1 MIKVVFLATPEIAVK
16 SLEYL
21 ANKDDIDVQ
30 AIVTMPDRPA
40 GRGCKIQ
47 EPPVKIAAKNHDI
60 KFLQTPSISKAPEM
74 IEELKSMQ
82 PDFFVTF
89 AFGQLLSQEVLDIPK
104 FCTINLHASLLP
116 KYRGANPIQ
125 WCIINGDKETGIT
138 TMKTVKKMDA
148 GDICQTDKIQIS
160 ENMTVPELVQA
171 ISEKSPELIYYTLK
185 KIYNGELTSIAQNE
199 DEVTFAPKFTKEDGQ
214 IDFNLTAVEFHN
226 KVRGLQPWPNAYLC
240 RDGKNIQILETNLS
254 DMPLNN
260 AKQGEI
266 LCINKDG
273 LTVACKDRA
282 ILIKTVKPESKG
294 KMCTCDFANGKRLK
308 KGDIL

>member
-1 MIKVVFLATPEIAVK
+1 MIKIVYLATPDIAVK
-16 SLEYL
+16 SLESL
-21 ANKDDIDVQ
+21 SLKEDIDVQ
-30 AIVTMPDRPA
+30 AVVTMPDRPA

-47 EPPVKIAAKNHDI
+47 EPPIKVSAKNCDI
-60 KFLQTPSISKAPEM
+60 KVFQTPSISKSPEI
-74 IEELKSMQ
+74 IEELRSLQ

-125 WCIINGDKETGIT
+125 WSIINGDKETGIT

-148 GDICQTDKIQIS
+148 GDICLTDKIQIT
-160 ENMTVPELVQA
+160 ENMSVPELVQS
-171 ISEKSPELIYYTLK
+171 ISEKSPDLIYETLK
-185 KIYNGELTSIAQNE
+185 KIYNGELTSIVQNE
-199 DEVTFAPKFTKEDGQ
+199 EEVTFAPKFTKEDGLV
-214 IDFNLTAVEFHN
+214 DFNLSVNEFHN

-254 DMPLNN
+254 KMSISG

-266 LCINKDG
+266 LFVNKDG
-273 LTVACKDRA
+273 LTVACSDGA
-282 ILIKTVKPESKG
+282 ILIKSVKPESKG
-294 KMCTCDFANGKRLK
+294 KMCACDFANGKRLK
-308 KGDIL
+308 KGDLL

>member
-21 ANKDDIDVQ
+21 ATKEDINLQ

-47 EPPVKIAAKNHDI
+47 EPPIKIAAKNLDI
-60 KFLQTPSISKAPEM
+60 KILQTSSISKTHEI
-74 IEELKSMQ
+74 IEELKDLE

-171 ISEKSPELIYYTLK
+171 ISEKSPELIYGTLK

-199 DEVTFAPKFTKEDGQ
+199 DKVTFAPKFTKEDGQ
-214 IDFNLTAVEFHN
+214 IDFDLTAGEFHN

-254 DMPLNN
+254 NIPISG
-260 AKQGEI
+260 AKTGEI

-273 LTVACKDRA
+273 LTVACADRA

-294 KMCTCDFANGKRLK
+294 KMCACDFANGKRLK

>member
-1 MIKVVFLATPEIAVK
+1 MIKIVYLATPEIAVK
-16 SLEYL
+16 SLESL
-21 ANKDDIDVQ
+21 AIKENIDVQ
-30 AIVTMPDRPA
+30 AVVTMPDRPA

-47 EPPVKIAAKNHDI
+47 EPPIKVSAKNCDI
-60 KFLQTPSISKAPEM
+60 KVLQTPSISKSPEI
-74 IEELKSMQ
+74 IEELKSLQ

-125 WCIINGDKETGIT
+125 WSIINGDKETGIT

-148 GDICQTDKIQIS
+148 GDICLTDKIKIT
-160 ENMTVPELVQA
+160 ENMSVPELVQA
-171 ISEKSPELIYYTLK
+171 ISEKSPNLIYETLK
-185 KIYNGELTSIAQNE
+185 KIYNGELTSIVQNE
-199 DEVTFAPKFTKEDGQ
+199 EEVTFAPKFTKEDGLV
-214 IDFNLTAVEFHN
+214 DFNLSVKEFHN

-254 DMPLNN
+254 EMSIIG

-273 LTVACKDRA
+273 LTVACSDGA
-282 ILIKTVKPESKG
+282 ILIKSVKPESKG
-294 KMCTCDFANGKRLK
+294 KMCACDFANGKRLK

>member
-1 MIKVVFLATPEIAVK
+1 MIKIVYLATPDIAVK
-16 SLEYL
+16 SLESL
-21 ANKDDIDVQ
+21 AIKEDIDVQ
-30 AIVTMPDRPA
+30 AVVTMPDRPA

-47 EPPVKIAAKNHDI
+47 EPPIKMSAKKFDI
-60 KFLQTPSISKAPEM
+60 KVFQTPSISKASEI
-74 IEELKSMQ
+74 IEELKSME

-148 GDICQTDKIQIS
+148 GDICLTDKIQIT
-160 ENMTVPELVQA
+160 ENMTVPELVQS
-171 ISEKSPELIYYTLK
+171 ISEKSPDLLYETLK
-185 KIYNGELTSIAQNE
+185 KIYCGELTPITQNE
-199 DEVTFAPKFTKEDGQ
+199 EEVTFAPKLTKEDGLV
-214 IDFNLTAVEFHN
+214 DFNITANEFHN
-226 KVRGLQPWPNAYLC
+226 KVRGLQTWPNAYLC
-240 RDGKNIQILETNLS
+240 REGKNIQILETNLS
-254 DMPLNN
+254 DMSVNG
-260 AKQGEI
+260 AKQGEL

-273 LTVACKDRA
+273 ITVACKDGA

-294 KMCTCDFANGKRLK
+294 KMCACDFANGKRLK

>member
-1 MIKVVFLATPEIAVK
+1 MIKIVYLATPEIAVK
-16 SLEYL
+16 SLESL
-21 ANKDDIDVQ
+21 SAKEDIDVL
-30 AIVTMPDRPA
+30 AVVTMPDRPA

-47 EPPVKIAAKNHDI
+47 EPPIKVSAKNCDI
-60 KFLQTPSISKAPEM
+60 KVLQTPSISKSPEI
-74 IEELKSMQ
+74 IEELKSLQ

-125 WCIINGDKETGIT
+125 WSIINGDKETGIT

-148 GDICQTDKIQIS
+148 GDICLTDKIKIT
-160 ENMTVPELVQA
+160 ENMSVPELVQA
-171 ISEKSPELIYYTLK
+171 ISEKSPNLIYETLK
-185 KIYNGELTSIAQNE
+185 KIYNGELTSIVQNE
-199 DEVTFAPKFTKEDGQ
+199 DEVTFAPKFTKEDGLV
-214 IDFNLTAVEFHN
+214 DFNLSVKEFHN

-254 DMPLNN
+254 EMSIIG

-273 LTVACKDRA
+273 LTVACSDGA
-282 ILIKTVKPESKG
+282 ILIKSVKPESKG
-294 KMCTCDFANGKRLK
+294 KMCACDFANGKRLK
-308 KGDIL
+308 KGDVI

>member
-21 ANKDDIDVQ
+21 ATKEDINLQ

-47 EPPVKIAAKNHDI
+47 EPPIKIAAKNHDI
-60 KFLQTPSISKAPEM
+60 KILQTSSISKTHEI
-74 IEELKSMQ
+74 IEELKDLE

-125 WCIINGDKETGIT
+125 WSIINGDKETGIT

-148 GDICQTDKIQIS
+148 GDICKTDKIQIS
-160 ENMTVPELVQA
+160 ENMTVPELVHT
-171 ISEKSPELIYYTLK
+171 ISEKSPELIYTTLK
-185 KIYNGELTSIAQNE
+185 EIYNGELTSIAQNE
-199 DEVTFAPKFTKEDGQ
+199 NEVTFAPKFTKEDGR
-214 IDFNLTAVEFHN
+214 IDFNLTAAEFHN

-240 RDGKNIQILETNLS
+240 RLGKNIQILETCLS
-254 DMPLNN
+254 DMPINE
-260 AKQGEI
+260 AKTGEI
-266 LCINKDG
+266 LCINKYG
-273 LTVACKDRA
+273 LTVACCDRA
-282 ILIKTVKPESKG
+282 ILIKTVKPESKS
-294 KMCTCDFANGKRLK
+294 KMCACDFANGKRLK

>member
-1 MIKVVFLATPEIAVK
+1 MIKIVYLATPEIAVK
-16 SLEYL
+16 SLESL
-21 ANKDDIDVQ
+21 AIKEDIDVQ
-30 AIVTMPDRPA
+30 AVVTMPDRPA

-47 EPPVKIAAKNHDI
+47 EPPIKTSAKKFDI
-60 KFLQTPSISKAPEM
+60 KVFQTPAVSKSPEI
-74 IEELKSMQ
+74 IEELKSLN

-148 GDICQTDKIQIS
+148 GDICLTDKIQIT
-160 ENMTVPELVQA
+160 ENMSVPELVQS
-171 ISEKSPELIYYTLK
+171 ISEKSPDLIYETLK
-185 KIYNGELTSIAQNE
+185 KIYNSELTSIVQNE
-199 DEVTFAPKFTKEDGQ
+199 EEVTFAPKFTKEDGLV
-214 IDFNLTAVEFHN
+214 DFNFSVKEFHN

-254 DMPLNN
+254 EMSING

-273 LTVACKDRA
+273 LTVACRDGA
-282 ILIKTVKPESKG
+282 ILIKSLKPESKG
-294 KMCTCDFANGKRLK
+294 KMCACDFANGKRLK

>member
-1 MIKVVFLATPEIAVK
+1 MIKIVYLATPDIAVK
-16 SLEYL
+16 SLESL
-21 ANKDDIDVQ
+21 AKREDIEIQ
-30 AIVTMPDRPA
+30 AVVTMPDRPA

-47 EPPVKIAAKNHDI
+47 EPPIKISAKKCEI
-60 KFLQTPSISKAPEM
+60 KVLQTPSISKSPEI
-74 IEELKSMQ
+74 IEELKSMK

-125 WCIINGDKETGIT
+125 WSIINGDKETGIT

-148 GDICQTDKIQIS
+148 GDICLTDKIEIT
-160 ENMTVPELVQA
+160 ENMSVPELVQS
-171 ISEKSPELIYYTLK
+171 ISEKSPNLIYETLK
-185 KIYNGELTSIAQNE
+185 RIYNDELNPIEQNE
-199 DEVTFAPKFTKEDGQ
+199 EEVTFAPKFTKEAGI
-214 IDFNLTAVEFHN
+214 IDFNLSVNEFHN

-254 DMPLNN
+254 EMSISG
-260 AKQGEI
+260 AKRGEI

-273 LTVACKDRA
+273 LTVACSDGA

-294 KMCTCDFANGKRLK
+294 KMCACDFANGKRLK

>member
-21 ANKDDIDVQ
+21 ATKEDIDVQ

-47 EPPVKIAAKNHDI
+47 EPPVKVAAKNHEI
-60 KFLQTPSISKAPEM
+60 KILQTPSISKTPEM
-74 IEELKSMQ
+74 IEELKAME

-171 ISEKSPELIYYTLK
+171 ISEKSPELIYDTLK

-214 IDFNLTAVEFHN
+214 IDFDLTAGEFHN

-254 DMPLNN
+254 NIPISG
-260 AKQGEI
+260 AKTGEI

-273 LTVACKDRA
+273 LTVACADRT

-294 KMCTCDFANGKRLK
+294 KMCACDFANGKRLK

>member
-21 ANKDDIDVQ
+21 ATKEDIDVQ

-47 EPPVKIAAKNHDI
+47 EPPVKVAAKNHDI
-60 KFLQTPSISKAPEM
+60 KILQTPSISKTPEM
-74 IEELKSMQ
+74 IEELKAME
-82 PDFFVTF
+82 PDFIVTF

-125 WCIINGDKETGIT
+125 WCIINGDQETGIT

-171 ISEKSPELIYYTLK
+171 ISEKSPELIYGTLK

-199 DEVTFAPKFTKEDGQ
+199 DKVTFAPKFTKEDGQ
-214 IDFNLTAVEFHN
+214 IDFDLTAGEFHN

-254 DMPLNN
+254 NIPISG
-260 AKQGEI
+260 AKTGEI
-266 LCINKDG
+266 LYINKDG
-273 LTVACKDRA
+273 LTVACADRA

-294 KMCTCDFANGKRLK
+294 KMCACDFANGKRLK